1 MAKGIK
7 IVSDNCCDLP
17 PEILRR
23 YGIKQIHMLVRFGD
37 QEIKPGE
44 MSNDEFYKKMANSPI
59 LPKTSQPVTEE
70 IIQVYSSLLE
80 ERDTEVIGIHMS
92 SDLSGTVQSV
102 QMVKEMLQEPRL
114 HIIDSLKASMGLGL
128 MVLEAARLAEK
139 GAEAS
144 TILNRLEEMRS
155 SVQCIFS
162 VQNLE
167 YLISGGRISKGKGLI
182 AGVLN
187 IKPILCIDDNGFI
200 IPYEK
205 ARGHRAAL
213 KKVLDIMGDLGN
225 NLSGQT
231 VGISHAVALEDAMY
245 LKENMEQRFGVKE
258 VVIGEIGPV
267 IGSHVGP
274 GTFSIFFE
282 S

>member
-1 MAKGIK
+1 MAKSLK

-17 PEILRR
+17 PEILRK
-23 YGIKQIHMLVRFGD
+23 YDIKQINMLVRFGD
-37 QEIKPGE
+37 REIKPGE
-44 MSNDEFYKKMANSPI
+44 MNNDEFYRNMASSPV
-59 LPKTSQPVTEE
+59 LPQTSQPVVEE
-70 IIQVYSSLLE
+70 IIRVYSSLLE
-80 ERDTEVIGIHMS
+80 EKDTEVIGIHMS
-92 SDLSGTVQSV
+92 SGLSGTVQSV
-102 QMVKEMLQEPRL
+102 QMVQEMLQQPRL

-128 MVLEAARLAEK
+128 MVLEAARLADK
-139 GAEAS
+139 GAGAS
-144 TILNRLEEMRS
+144 TILSRLEEMKS
-155 SVQCIFS
+155 SVRCIFS

-187 IKPILCIDDNGFI
+187 IKPILCIDDTGFI
-200 IPYEK
+200 IPYDK

-213 KKVLDIMGDLGN
+213 KKVLDIMGELGS
-225 NLSGQT
+225 NLNGQT
-231 VGISHAVALEDAMY
+231 VGISHAAALDDAIY
-245 LKENMEQRFGVKE
+245 LKENMEERFGVKE